1 MSSDDDTQQAPR
13 RPLEAWERPWWSLL
27 MKFVDLVGDLRTDV
41 RTGTAAPTGGT
52 TQYFGK
58 IRGQYNLLSDDP
70 LVATNPR
77 DILIMSGMDDF
88 FRLTQKFWEG
98 TVRDTLKLDLPST
111 DVEWAWLTTNGGPD
125 RWKSSTP
132 DEKSIAFQNLRRRCQ
147 NIRALITT
155 LLDKFQKSRPLQYFV
170 SCEFGSPGDIQT
182 KRYVAVQ
189 NGIKLHIGYLTRLL
203 NERLPEMLIE
213 TVEGRDVST
222 FNWTSS
228 AARRDGPSGAV
239 GEIGVGA
246 DLQGMRLLL
255 AVQ

>member
-1 MSSDDDTQQAPR
+1 MSSDDDTQHPPR

-58 IRGQYNLLSDDP
+58 IRGQYNLTVMLLENS
-70 LVATNPR
+70 LVPR
-77 DILIMSGMDDF
+77 EILIMSGMDDF
-88 FRLTQKFWEG
+88 FRCTQEFWEG
-98 TVRDTLKLDLPST
+98 MVRETLELDST
-111 DVEWAWLTTNGGPD
+111 STEVTWAWLTSNGGPD
-125 RWKSSTP
+125 RWKLSTP
-132 DEKSIAFQNLRRRCQ
+132 TEKSLVFQNLRRKCQ

-170 SCEFGSPGDIQT
+170 SCDFESPGDIQT